1 MKKTHN
7 LVAVTGTY
15 TDGQGQEKKR
25 YVTIGAAFEREDGS
39 MSLKIESIPVGSDW
53 NGWVNLYE
61 PRQQDKPASTAPAA
75 PAREPGSDDG
85 EFRDDTLDGIGD
97 PPNPA
102 AGEDVGKVP
111 FGD

>member
-15 TDGQGQEKKR
+15 TDASGQEKKR
-25 YVTIGAAFEREDGS
+25 YVTIGAAFTGPDGQ
-39 MSLKIESIPVGSDW
+39 MSLKLEAVPVGQGW

-61 PRQQDKPASTAPAA
+61 PRQQDRPNTPAPNA
-75 PAREPGSDDG
+75 PAREPGSDDFKDNDLS
-85 EFRDDTLDGIGD
+85 ELDTH
-97 PPNPA
+97 
-102 AGEDVGKVP
+102 GKVP